1 MSLKGTLLGTLGVT
15 LGLLIP
21 VGGFIDT
28 PPGGNVVVA
37 QADSVDSGTIGDGC
51 HWEWDS
57 QRNLFLSGG
66 TLPEYQGE
74 WNTYFD
80 IPASPIMAAIAAQT
94 GRSIESVGSN
104 PLRIIFTGPVKAG
117 KDARGLLG
125 GFRHLEGID
134 GMENLDTSETK
145 NMSYLFARDYNTFNF
160 PDMRS
165 FNTDSAT
172 DMSYMFWDSVSDPN
186 TVHLE
191 NFNTENVTNMEGMFK
206 AFALDNEGTDISNLK
221 TDKVTN
227 MKEMFAQAG
236 LQEGNLTHLNTS
248 QVTNMEGMF
257 RQVNVSDQDLSH
269 FDTRNVTNMKDMFAN
284 GYSTKVD
291 VGHFKTDQVTTMA
304 NMFAGNP
311 ELTDIDVSG
320 FNTSQ
325 VTDMSHLFDGN
336 EALTEVDL
344 SNFDT
349 RQADTTAM
357 LSGVIG
363 LERLG
368 LGSQVQF
375 ATDQDPQLTEI
386 TADPEKYTGKWQATS
401 GGTAYTSQELT
412 QRYGTAGQPS
422 ATYVW
427 QPVGQ
432 PTPPDSSGDGS
443 SGGGTTGGNTGGGT
457 GEIPVTPPT
466 TPTNPITPP
475 ATDTDEPDQP
485 TTVQRQA
492 RTVVKKLALYQTPT
506 FTQQSRKFYYTKQA
520 RTRRPQLVV
529 TGIAYSQAGRLRYRV
544 QDVTPNSPYKGQ
556 TGYVTAKAGFTVQ
569 TYYQHAPRRVKLLT
583 AVNAYRDKA
592 LKQRVKHLKRGQV
605 VRIQKIVRHNL
616 TTRLVLTD
624 GSYITG
630 NKAHVLAK

>member
-37 QADSVDSGTIGDGC
+37 QADSTDSGIIGDGC

-57 QRNLFLSGG
+57 NYNLVLSGG

-74 WNTYFD
+74 WNTFAD
-80 IPASPIMAAIAAQT
+80 IPASPILAAIAEQT
-94 GRSIESVGSN
+94 GQTIESIGAT
-104 PLRIIFTGPVKAG
+104 PRRIIFAGPVKAG
-117 KDARGLLG
+117 KDSRGLLG
-125 GFRHLEGID
+125 GFRILEGID

-145 NMSYLFARDYNTFNF
+145 NMSYLFARDYNTFDF

-165 FNTDSAT
+165 FSTDSAT

-206 AFALDNEGTDISNLK
+206 IFALENDEAGFLNFN

-227 MKEMFAQAG
+227 MKEMFARAG
-236 LQEGNLTHLNTS
+236 LYKVDLTHLNTS

-257 RQVNVSDQDLSH
+257 RQADVSEQDLSH
-269 FDTRNVTNMKDMFAN
+269 FDTRKVTNMKDMFAN

-291 VGHFKTDQVTTMA
+291 VGHFKTDEVTTMA
-304 NMFAGNP
+304 NMFAGNSG
-311 ELTDIDVSG
+311 LTDIDVSG

-325 VTDMSHLFDGN
+325 VTDMSHLFDGD

-375 ATDQDPQLTEI
+375 ATDQDPLLTEI

-457 GEIPVTPPT
+457 GGIPVTPPT
-466 TPTNPITPP
+466 TPITPP

-492 RTVVKKLALYQTPT
+492 RTVVKKLALYRTPT

-569 TYYQHAPRRVKLLT
+569 TYYQHAPRQVKLLT